1 MLKKRNLRNHL
12 TGSSSKDFV
21 LGIPF
26 WRFYYDES
34 KINYV
39 YQDLRQ
45 LSYRDNQTNWI
56 WSGVKPDGVGGSD
69 LHTLPQ
75 FADLYQWMQECMDE
89 VAQDMGMTCKLACN
103 SSWSHMNGPDQ
114 YLYDHTHSNCFIS
127 CNYYA
132 SGHADDKTQWLHPN
146 PYFHQTNLR
155 PCGDWD
161 ESKYYLT
168 HEEPTEPGKFI
179 VFPPM
184 IRHKSQPNSSQC
196 ARITIGSNWFPTG
209 LINDRGVSHLN
220 VEVL

>member
-1 MLKKRNLRNHL
+1 M
-12 TGSSSKDFV
+12 TDSSSKDHI

-34 KINYV
+34 KIRSV
-39 YQDLRQ
+39 YEDLQR
-45 LSYRDNQTNWI
+45 LSYRNNQTNYI
-56 WSGVKPDGVGGSD
+56 WSGVNLDGVGGSD
-69 LHTLPQ
+69 LLTLPQ
-75 FADLYQWMQECMDE
+75 FADLHQWMQECMDQ
-89 VAQDMGMTCKLACN
+89 VAHDMGMTCKLVCN

-114 YLYDHTHSNCFIS
+114 YLYEHTHSNCFIS
-127 CNYYA
+127 CNYYG
-132 SGHADDKTQWLHPN
+132 SGHAEDKTQWIYPN

-161 ESKYYLT
+161 ESKYYLI

-184 IRHKSQPNSSQC
+184 IRHKSSPNSSEG

-209 LINDRGVSHLN
+209 LINSGHVSHLN
-220 VEVL
+220 IEVL